1 MQVWHT
7 ISTLTAL
14 HCLWFHTY
22 VIRVCSNSALEHTIL
37 PESLWSTL
45 FPLVKW
51 INCNS
56 FEIPFPCNTHS
67 SSQPFT
73 GIHLLHAAFALRLKT
88 IPHHELAESSRNDFL
103 PCQHL
108 IVLYFQ
114 QIILSCDG
122 PKQTFFEEG
131 IPKEVYA
138 GDQVSLLLPLSWPSS
153 DLWSIRQLRAA
164 WRARRGGPQGPERS
178 QGSTWVEA
186 EQKEVEEVKQDIDY
200 NSAHLEGKVQMK
212 HDPTPVK
219 LLVRFVINISCLM
232 YIVCIVWPNICACY
246 MKHFKDR
253 RDTLCIKIWNYF

>member
-37 PESLWSTL
+37 PESLWSSL

-153 DLWSIRQLRAA
+153 DLWSIRQLRAEA
-164 WRARRGGPQGPERS
+164 PLAGNQSHWRNKWRMR
-178 QGSTWVEA
+178 
-186 EQKEVEEVKQDIDY
+186 EQDGMRNMVHQE
-200 NSAHLEGKVQMK
+200 
-212 HDPTPVK
+212 
-219 LLVRFVINISCLM
+219 
-232 YIVCIVWPNICACY
+232 YII
-246 MKHFKDR
+246 DR
-253 RDTLCIKIWNYF
+253 RRKLWW